1 MRNFK
6 TDKWYLVSI
15 DYVDFYYTR
24 RDVREY
30 LGYDEYPGWVV
41 YIWNQELASI
51 DDIWIAEE
59 GINYLLYRK
68 LSEGD
73 EFVDKRDT
81 SDFEEN
87 ADWYESQYLHYEDDF
102 RLLPFYV
109 SYYGSWQYRVQ
120 FCDAK
125 EADWI
130 LFIKK
135 EISKDTTDFVEKE
148 LKKMFECYMNG
159 EFYQANIYQERE
171 AKFID
176 TDLQNKKIIFYE
188 YQESSP
194 FLTSEEEIFESLPEY
209 CWKILKETES
219 TEFNEFELVENND
232 N

>member
-1 MRNFK
+1 MKNFK
-6 TDKWYLVSI
+6 TDKGYLVSI

-24 RDVREY
+24 KDVREY
-30 LGYDEYPGWVV
+30 LGYDEYPGWVA
-41 YIWNQELASI
+41 YIGNQELASI
-51 DDIWIAEE
+51 DDVWIAEE
-59 GINYLLYRK
+59 WINYLLYRK

-73 EFVDKRDT
+73 EFVDRRDI

-102 RLLPFYV
+102 RLIPFYV

-120 FCDAK
+120 FCEAK

-148 LKKMFECYMNG
+148 LKKMFECYMNW
-159 EFYQANIYQERE
+159 EFYQANIYKERE
-171 AKFID
+171 AKCVD
-176 TDLQNKKIIFYE
+176 ADMQNKKIIFYE
-188 YQESSP
+188 FEESSP
-194 FLTSEEEIFESLPEY
+194 FLTSEEEILESIPKY
-209 CWKILKETES
+209 CWKIIYETES
-219 TEFNEFELVENND
+219 KEFNEFELVKNSD